1 MKLEF
6 DATRLITPA
15 LLAAFVLV
23 WHFYVTWFK
32 ISRFIIPPPLEVW
45 DALIDLLT
53 TPSTL
58 RHTWATLYE
67 TLLGFLVASVIGVA
81 LGTVLGKTAWLERAA
96 NPFIVATQVVLKVA
110 LVPLFILWFGFGP
123 ESKIVI
129 AAVLAFFPVLTNTV
143 LGIKSV
149 ESGHR
154 DVMTVLNASGWQNF
168 LSLELPSSLPAVLA
182 GMEVGIVLSIIGAVV
197 GEYLGGATGLG
208 YLLVTSMNNYK
219 VGMLFA
225 VIILLTVIGFLLYL
239 LIGMLRR
246 LVIPWHES
254 ARIRDRAAMM

>member
-1 MKLEF
+1 MRLKI
-6 DATRLITPA
+6 DAMRLITPA
-15 LLAAFVLV
+15 LLVAFVLA
-23 WHFYVTWFK
+23 WHFYVTWFG

-45 DALIDLLT
+45 NALIDLLA

-67 TLLGFLVASVIGVA
+67 TLFGFLIASAIGVA
-81 LGTVLGKTAWLERAA
+81 LGTALGKTAWLERMA
-96 NPFIVATQVVLKVA
+96 NPFIVATQVIPKVA

-123 ESKIVI
+123 QSKIVV
-129 AAVLAFFPVLTNTV
+129 AAVLAFFPILTNTV

-154 DVMTVLNASGWQNF
+154 DVMTVLNASKWQNF

-182 GMEVGIVLSIIGAVV
+182 GMEVGIVLSVIGAVV

-239 LIGMLRR
+239 FIGVLRR
-246 LVIPWHES
+246 FVIPWHES

>member
-1 MKLEF
+1 MSWKF
-6 DATRLITPA
+6 DQTRLITPA
-15 LLAAFVLV
+15 LLIAFVLV
-23 WHFYVTWFK
+23 WHFYVTWFG
-32 ISRFIIPPPLEVW
+32 ISKFIVPPPLEVW

-67 TLLGFLVASVIGVA
+67 TIVGFVIASIIGVA
-81 LGTVLGKTAWLERAA
+81 LGTVLGKTPWLERSI
-96 NPFIVATQVVLKVA
+96 NPFIVATQVVPKVA

-123 ESKIVI
+123 ESKIVV
-129 AAVLAFFPVLTNTV
+129 AAVLAFFPILTNTV

-149 ESGHR
+149 DSGHR
-154 DVMTVLNASGWQNF
+154 DVMTVLNANRWQRF

-208 YLLVTSMNNYK
+208 YLLVASMNNYK

-225 VIILLTVIGFLLYL
+225 VILLLTVIGFILYL
-239 LIGMLRR
+239 FIGVLRR

-254 ARIRDRAAMM
+254 ARIKERAAMV